1 MLDQVIMAKVEGT
14 TQAALLSSMT
24 GNSYTV
30 GQVTAAGNGMGHWL
44 FLNPADA
51 AAAGKGA
58 VALKLEGARQVAQL
72 SSMVGNTVT
81 IGNAPMVAGGASK
94 WLVMLPKAGLA
105 AKGAAAA
112 AVGAGGAAVAAAQG
126 GGNAGMVMMQ
136 LEGANQAFQL
146 PMITGKTFT
155 VAKTTAVGNEAANW
169 LFLQP
174 VGDTANTIK
183 DLVVVKVQHGAGQV
197 QWLVGKTFTIGES
210 PIMAGTTNKFLVL
223 NPVTG
228 AAAKGAAGSAVA
240 AKGAM
245 QTVAFQAAGK
255 TAVAGTA
262 AKGAAAG
269 AAASAAGKTA
279 AVGTLWT
286 GTGMSLGLGLG
297 LGAAGPVILG
307 GLIAA
312 AGYGIYRYRKNQAAS
327 MATEV
332 DEAISDAVTA

>member
-1 MLDQVIMAKVEGT
+1 MLDQMIMAKVEGT

-44 FLNPADA
+44 FLNPAGGA
-51 AAAGKGA
+51 TVGKGA

-72 SSMVGNTVT
+72 SGMVGKTVT
-81 IGNAPMVAGGASK
+81 VGKAPLVADGISK
-94 WLVMLPKAGLA
+94 WLVLCPKAGIA
-105 AKGAAAA
+105 AKGAAVAA
-112 AVGAGGAAVAAAQG
+112 GAGGLTAAATQG
-126 GGNAGMVMMQ
+126 GGNGMIMMK
-136 LEGANQAFQL
+136 LEGARQAGQVQ
-146 PMITGKTFT
+146 MMTGKTFM
-155 VAKTTAVGNEAANW
+155 VAKTTAAGNGAANW

-174 VGDTANTIK
+174 VGETAATMK
-183 DLVVVKVQHGAGQV
+183 DLVVLKVQHGAGQLP
-197 QWLVGKTFTIGES
+197 WLVGKTFAIGEA
-210 PIMAGTTNKFLVL
+210 PMMAGTTSKFLVL

-228 AAAKGAAGSAVA
+228 VAAKGAVGSAIA

-245 QTVAFQAAGK
+245 QTVALQTAGK
-255 TAVAGTA
+255 AAVAGSV

-269 AAASAAGKTA
+269 AASKGAA

-307 GLIAA
+307 GVIAA
-312 AGYGIYRYRKNQAAS
+312 AGYGIYRYRKARTTS
-327 MATEV
+327 ATSEL
-332 DEAISDAVTA
+332 DDAISDAVTA